1 MKYKVIEG
9 FYDLQDKDEKG
20 NCHLYNRGDIYP
32 REGAQPTEERI
43 AELSGKDNKR
53 RQALIEEIPEDTEGA
68 VPEET
73 VEAVSEDAD
82 AGEAPRKRRS
92 KKAQ

>member
-43 AELSGKDNKR
+43 GLQKYLREFYEPASPDCT
-53 RQALIEEIPEDTEGA
+53 PEDARRMIKKGKEL
-68 VPEET
+68 V
-73 VEAVSEDAD
+73 
-82 AGEAPRKRRS
+82 KR
-92 KKAQ
+92 

>member
-1 MKYKVIEG
+1 MTYRVIEG

-32 REGAQPTEERI
+32 REGTQPTEERI

-53 RQALIEEIPEDTEGA
+53 RQPLIEEIAEERTEENDPEASDA
-68 VPEET
+68 EET
-73 VEAVSEDAD
+73 
-82 AGEAPRKRRS
+82 PKKRRS
-92 KKAQ
+92 RKAQ